1 MHTALTKQQ
10 QPGDYW
16 MTRGVHFARL
26 KGDTSRMSRVID
38 DLSGWKDTTPFYN
51 HRLFAPTDTIGT
63 STRQIEWI
71 VMIFLRILVVMSL
84 LEHGNYLLGK
94 G

>member
-38 DLSGWKDTTPFYN
+38 DLSGWENTTPFYN
-51 HRLFAPTDTIGT
+51 HRLFAPNRYHWHIYEANRMDCDDFPAHTGSNEFAGT
-63 STRQIEWI
+63 WQLFIR
-71 VMIFLRILVVMSL
+71 
-84 LEHGNYLLGK
+84 
-94 G
+94 